1 MTLAVP
7 PTAFTRRDYAQLPEG
22 FPAQLI
28 AGHLVK
34 EPAPRYGHQVWAAT
48 LQADLVR
55 LVGAWR
61 VPACPV
67 DVVIDD
73 HNVYWPDVVVLPRPG
88 DLERSVVPTPLLVVE
103 VLSPGR
109 ARRDRHVKTPGY
121 LRAGV
126 REVWLAD
133 PEART
138 VERHTREGV
147 RVVSGAEALA
157 SDAVPGFAVTPDVL
171 FAPPTFPTERP

>member
-7 PTAFTRRDYAQLPEG
+7 RTAFTRRDYAQLPEG

-34 EPAPRYGHQVWAAT
+34 EPSPRYGHQVWASRFHRA
-48 LQADLVR
+48 LQPFVVPDL
-55 LVGAWR
+55 LL
-61 VPACPV
+61 ACPV

-88 DLERSVVPTPLLVVE
+88 DLEQSVVPTPLLVVE

-126 REVWLAD
+126 REVWLVD
-133 PEART
+133 PQART

-147 RVVSGAEALA
+147 RVAAGAQALA
-157 SDAVPGFAVTPDVL
+157 SDAVAGFAVTPDVL
-171 FAPPTFPTERP
+171 FAPPASPTADR